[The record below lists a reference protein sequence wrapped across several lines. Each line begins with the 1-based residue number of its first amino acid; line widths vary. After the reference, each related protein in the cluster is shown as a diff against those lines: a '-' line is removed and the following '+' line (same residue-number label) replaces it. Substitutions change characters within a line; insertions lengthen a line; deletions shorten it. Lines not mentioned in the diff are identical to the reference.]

1 MKRLVDGAVSPR
13 AAALL
18 RAAASEAPT
27 RSADAKAR
35 ILSTIAATPRNVPRG
50 YRAGRWSGVLL
61 MVVGAVGVLG
71 GVYAVSTSSP
81 PAADV
86 PVSTVSQGG
95 PESVVAAPAEPTKVP
110 SAVVEAPMASID
122 VAALPSAP
130 SGVAAP
136 RAERRPQAVAS
147 AAQGAPEATP
157 ETPSLE
163 DELRAVDAT
172 RASFVEHQPALT
184 LDRVQAYRRRFPK
197 GSFQDEIDAL
207 EIQALAALGRR
218 DEAQSKATRFLAERP
233 ASPYTQRVR
242 SAVFVKP

>member
-1 MKRLVDGAVSPR
+1 MKRLVEGSVSPR

-27 RSADAKAR
+27 RSAEAKAR
-35 ILSTIAATPRNVPRG
+35 ILSTIAATPREVPRG
-50 YRAGRWSGVLL
+50 FRASKWSGFLL

-71 GVYAVSTSSP
+71 GVYAVSASSP
-81 PAADV
+81 PAQDV
-86 PVSTVSQGG
+86 PVSVLSQNG
-95 PESVVAAPAEPTKVP
+95 PANVVAAPAETVRAPNP
-110 SAVVEAPMASID
+110 ADAPMASID
-122 VAALPSAP
+122 VTALPSAP
-130 SGVAAP
+130 SPIAAP

-147 AAQGAPEATP
+147 AAQAVQQATR

-172 RASFVEHQPALT
+172 RASFVDHQPSLT
-184 LDRVQAYRRRFPK
+184 LERVQGYRHRFPN
-197 GSFQDEIDAL
+197 GNFQDEIDAL

-218 DEAQSKATRFLAERP
+218 DEAQLKATRFLAERP
-233 ASPYTQRVR
+233 ASPYAQRVR